1 MPSRMVS
8 FSCSILESG
17 DVIGHDSRAYI
28 HEEEDI
34 QLDEGPERPL
44 SLAPSTPR
52 RSPCPGPSSCPGPS
66 LRPERL
72 PRIRRFCPGTKA
84 LMEIRKYQKSTRV
97 LLPQA
102 PFLHL
107 FPEVCQ
113 TVIRREL
120 KWQVFAL
127 MALQEATEALLVLL
141 FGDANLCAIHAKR
154 GTLFP
159 QDLYLAHMIRLSN
172 AI

>member
-1 MPSRMVS
+1 MK
-8 FSCSILESG
+8 
-17 DVIGHDSRAYI
+17 
-28 HEEEDI
+28 
-34 QLDEGPERPL
+34 GPRG
-44 SLAPSTPR
+44 
-52 RSPCPGPSSCPGPS
+52 PCPWPRPRPGAPLAQVPPHARVPPYAQVSLPHLPHHWGRQSSE
-66 LRPERL
+66 LFFVLLERL